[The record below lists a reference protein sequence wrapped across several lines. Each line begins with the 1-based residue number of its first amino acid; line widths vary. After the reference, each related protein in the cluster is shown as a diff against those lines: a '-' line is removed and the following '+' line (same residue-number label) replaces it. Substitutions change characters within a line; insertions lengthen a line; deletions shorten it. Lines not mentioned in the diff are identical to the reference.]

1 MTMTFKNTF
10 VTVFFT
16 LIVSFSIHANAD
28 SLLNILKNKNTADTT
43 KVNIYNKL
51 SKHYTG
57 IDSRLGLKYG
67 YLANSL
73 AKKINYEKGLA
84 KSYAAI
90 GSFYFYFNNNID
102 SSMYFMSLGLALPNK
117 STYKEVYGELL
128 KKKGV
133 GFFYKGTTDSA
144 LVYFKNSLTQY
155 ELLKDSFEVIKALNN
170 IGTIQLKLQNYKDA
184 ISYFY
189 KCLKY
194 DEAKKDSVSIASDY
208 NNIAL
213 VFADKKDFKS
223 SLIYYNKALK
233 IRESFSDSLGIA
245 RLYVNIANI
254 YIDQQKHEQARITLD
269 KGIPMIDTMQERDL
283 YTKILNN
290 LGIVN
295 LREKKYDEALSNFL
309 NVIRIKDEI
318 GIDENSAGLMGNLG
332 SLYFEKKQYLKAIP
346 YCIKGYE
353 FAVESG
359 ELEVQRNCKK
369 ILSKCY
375 ALTGQGDLA
384 VESIKSYIALGD
396 SIYTLN
402 LNKEIS
408 ETQVKYE
415 TEKKEQENKSLI
427 QLNELNKAKIQSRNV
442 AIASLIIGLILIIS
456 IVLWRVNVSRLK
468 KKQIELEAAQKIQ
481 QEKERISRDLHDNVG
496 GQLSYIL
503 YSLDDIKDDD
513 KQKREELSKNINES
527 VRTVIT
533 NLRET
538 IWAINDESITVNDLS
553 DKLKVYSRSMFK
565 NSNTKIIF
573 TENVSSNI
581 ILNSLVGLNLYRICQ
596 EIINNAF
603 KYSKASELKIKIS
616 ANDKTTIEI
625 TDNGIG
631 FDINNSSN
639 GFGLKNIKDRAS
651 EIGASVHIEAN
662 KNQGTSYTL
671 VV

>member
-1 MTMTFKNTF
+1 MTMTLKNTF
-10 VTVFFT
+10 ITVFFT
-16 LIVSFSIHANAD
+16 LIVSFTLHANTD
-28 SLLNILKNKNTADTT
+28 SLLNVLKNKNTADTT

-57 IDSRLGLKYG
+57 IDSREGLKYG

-84 KSYAAI
+84 KSYAAL
-90 GSFYFYFNNNID
+90 GSFYFYFNNDID
-102 SSMYFMSLGLALPNK
+102 SLMYFMNLGLALPNK

-170 IGTIQLKLQNYKDA
+170 IGTIQLKLQNYKEA

-189 KCLKY
+189 RCLKY
-194 DEAKKDSVSIASDY
+194 DEAKKDSVSIATDY

-233 IRESFSDSLGIA
+233 IREAFSDSLGIA

-254 YIDQQKHEQARITLD
+254 YIDQQKHKEARINLD
-269 KGIPMIDTMQERDL
+269 KGIPLIDTMKERDM

-290 LGIVN
+290 MGIVN

-318 GIDENSAGLMGNLG
+318 GIDANSAGLMGNLG
-332 SLYFEKKQYLKAIP
+332 SLYYEKKQYLKAIS
-346 YCIKGYE
+346 YCVKGYE
-353 FAVESG
+353 LAVESG
-359 ELEVQRNCKK
+359 ELEVQRNCQK

-375 ALTGQGDLA
+375 ALTGQGTLA
-384 VESIKSYIALGD
+384 VESIKSYIVLGD
-396 SIYTLN
+396 SIYSLN

-427 QLNELNKAKIQSRNV
+427 QLNELNKAKIQSRNI
-442 AIASLIIGLILIIS
+442 AIVSLIIGLILIIS
-456 IVLWRVNVSRLK
+456 IVLWRINASRLK

-481 QEKERISRDLHDNVG
+481 KEKERISRDLHDNVG

-538 IWAINDESITVNDLS
+538 IWAINDESLTINDLS
-553 DKLKVYSRSMFK
+553 DKLKVYSRTMFK

-573 TENVSSNI
+573 TENVSSNM

-603 KYSKASELKIKIS
+603 KYSKASEIKITINS
-616 ANDKTTIEI
+616 NEKTSIVI
-625 TDNGIG
+625 SDNGIG
-631 FDINNSSN
+631 FDMNESST

-651 EIGASVHIEAN
+651 EIGASVNIEAN
-662 KNQGTSYTL
+662 KNQGASYTL

>member
-1 MTMTFKNTF
+1 MKFRILF
-10 VTVFFT
+10 LIYFSAVITVKCQN
-16 LIVSFSIHANAD
+16 SKAD
-28 SLLNILKNKNTADTT
+28 SLFNLLKIKSTADTT
-43 KVNIYNKL
+43 KVNIYNSL
-51 SKHYTG
+51 SKIYTG
-57 IDSRLGLKYG
+57 LDSRDGLKYG

-73 AKKINYEKGLA
+73 AKKVKYEKGLA
-84 KSYAAI
+84 KSYAAL
-90 GSFYFYFNNNID
+90 GSFYFYFNNDID
-102 SSMYFMSLGLALPNK
+102 SLMYFMNLGLALPNK
-117 STYKEVYGELL
+117 NNYREIYGELL

-133 GFFYKGTTDSA
+133 GFFYRGTTDSA

-170 IGTIQLKLQNYKDA
+170 IGGIQLKLQNYKDA

-194 DEAKKDSVSIASDY
+194 DEAKKDSVSIATDY

-233 IRESFSDSLGIA
+233 IREAFSDSIGVA

-254 YIDQQKHEQARITLD
+254 YIDQQKHNEARITLD
-269 KGIPMIDTMQERDL
+269 KGIPMIDTMKERDL

-290 LGIVN
+290 MGIVN

-332 SLYFEKKQYLKAIP
+332 SLYFEKNQYLKAIP
-346 YCIKGYE
+346 YCVKGYE
-353 FAVESG
+353 LAVESG
-359 ELEVQRNCKK
+359 ELEVQRNCQKL
-369 ILSKCY
+369 LSKCY
-375 ALTGQGDLA
+375 ALTGQGALA

-396 SIYTLN
+396 SIYNLN
-402 LNKEIS
+402 LDKEIS

-415 TEKKEQENKSLI
+415 TEKKEQENKLLQQENSLS
-427 QLNELNKAKIQSRNV
+427 QAKLETRNRT
-442 AIASLIIGLILIIS
+442 IIILVFA
-456 IVLWRVNVSRLK
+456 IVLIAIFIVWRINVSKLK
-468 KKQIELEAAQKIQ
+468 KKQLELQASEKLQK
-481 QEKERISRDLHDNVG
+481 EKERISRDLHDNVG

-503 YSLDDIKDDD
+503 YSLDDIKSED

-527 VRTVIT
+527 VRSVIQ

-538 IWAINDESITVNDLS
+538 IWAINDESLTINDLS

-565 NSNTKIIF
+565 NSNTKIVF
-573 TENVSSNI
+573 SENIESDI

-603 KYSKASELKIKIS
+603 KYSKATQLKFTINSSEK
-616 ANDKTTIEI
+616 ATIVIE
-625 TDNGIG
+625 DDGKG
-631 FDINNSSN
+631 FDLNEQSE
-639 GFGLKNIKDRAS
+639 GFGLKNIHDRAQ
-651 EIGASVHIEAN
+651 EIGASVTISAI
-662 KNQGTSYTL
+662 KNQGVTFTI